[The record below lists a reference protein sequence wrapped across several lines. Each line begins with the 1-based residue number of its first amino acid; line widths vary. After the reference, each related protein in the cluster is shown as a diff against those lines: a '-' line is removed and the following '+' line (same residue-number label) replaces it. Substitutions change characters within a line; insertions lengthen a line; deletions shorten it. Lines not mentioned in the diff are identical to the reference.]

1 MVRFEYNSSH
11 FSRLDGEL
19 RKPSQISR
27 DMHLPPESDT
37 ESIADYADGT
47 DAGRVQLRVHE
58 GGGGFSH
65 FKSSFNNS
73 QSMECIVEYFYNNL
87 KVSIKNNM

>member
-1 MVRFEYNSSH
+1 MFL
-11 FSRLDGEL
+11 FPRLDGEL

-47 DAGRVQLRVHE
+47 DAGRVQAQGTSINRRGRR
-58 GGGGFSH
+58 GGGSTYDF
-65 FKSSFNNS
+65 
-73 QSMECIVEYFYNNL
+73 
-87 KVSIKNNM
+87 VSP

>member
-1 MVRFEYNSSH
+1 MFL
-11 FSRLDGEL
+11 FPRLDGEL

-47 DAGRVQLRVHE
+47 DAGRVQVHLSTEEE
-58 GGGGFSH
+58 GGGGGSTYDF
-65 FKSSFNNS
+65 
-73 QSMECIVEYFYNNL
+73 
-87 KVSIKNNM
+87 VSP